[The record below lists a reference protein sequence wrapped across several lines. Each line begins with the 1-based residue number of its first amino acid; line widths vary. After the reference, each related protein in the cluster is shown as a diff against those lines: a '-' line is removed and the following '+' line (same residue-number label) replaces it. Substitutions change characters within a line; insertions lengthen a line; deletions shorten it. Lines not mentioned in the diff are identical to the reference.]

1 MTRFKL
7 WMGVAAFVAASSAT
21 IVHADQT
28 PSSVTFTGPSSSQ
41 SPYIV
46 PLASGVQTVSIL
58 TTGDTVA
65 NTMGSKPGGT
75 PYRMVGIP
83 DGLGVFNNNGNT
95 FTVLMN
101 HELTAN
107 EGVVRA
113 HGGTGS
119 FVSRLVIRKKDLSV
133 VQAGDLIQ
141 SVSLWNTTTQAYDAP
156 AKGVVFTRFCSADLP
171 LKYALYNPITRN
183 GTRDRLFMNG
193 EEYGE
198 GRAFAHG
205 ENGVSYQLPRLGK
218 YAHENVLAHPYTFD
232 RTVVVS
238 TDDGT
243 GGQVYVYIGTKT
255 NSGSVA
261 DRAGLT
267 NGQLYGVKVEGYAAE
282 NSATGIPDGS
292 RFTLQPL
299 GDVSA
304 LTGAQLETASNTAGA
319 THFLRPEDGA
329 WNVNNWNQ
337 FFFNTT
343 NAFNKPSRLWR
354 LRFDDAFNP
363 ERGGTIDMVL
373 NGSEGQQMLDNIAID
388 LNNRVLLQEDPGNQ
402 SYIAKIRMLNLNNG
416 EYTLLAQHDPARFT
430 PPAVGAMPAATFLT
444 QDEESSGIIDAS
456 DILGN
461 GWYLMVDQVHLKSAD
476 PELVEGGQLLAM
488 YVPAPKGGSTN
499 PYPRG
504 SIYSFTGLMP
514 RRLRRYFRGSRL
526 C

>member
-41 SPYIV
+41 SPYLV

-65 NTMGSKPGGT
+65 NTMGSKPSGT
-75 PYRMVGIP
+75 PYRMVGTP

-183 GTRDRLFMNG
+183 GTQDRLFMNG

-198 GRAFAHG
+198 GRAFAHD

-232 RTVVVS
+232 KTVLIS
-238 TDDGT
+238 NDDSSS
-243 GGQVYVYIGTKT
+243 GQIYVYVGTKT
-255 NSGSVA
+255 RTGSPS

-267 NGQLYGVKVEGYAAE
+267 NGQLYGVKVAGYAAE
-282 NSATGIPDGS
+282 DSATGIPDGT
-292 RFTLQPL
+292 RFSLQPL

-304 LTGAQLETASNTAGA
+304 LTGAQLETTSNGLGITR
-319 THFLRPEDGA
+319 FLRPEDGA

-337 FFFNTT
+337 YFFNTT
-343 NAFNKPSRLWR
+343 NAFNKPSRTWR
-354 LRFDDAFNP
+354 LSFNDAFNP
-363 ERGGTIDMVL
+363 EQGGTIDMVL
-373 NGSEGQQMLDNIAID
+373 DGSEGQQMLDNLCVD
-388 LNNRVLLQEDPGNQ
+388 YNNRILLQEDVGNNP
-402 SYIAKIRMLNLNNG
+402 YLGKVRMLDLNSG
-416 EYTLLAQHDPARFT
+416 DYTVLAQHDPARFL
-430 PPAVGAMPAATFLT
+430 PGAPNFIT

-456 DILGN
+456 DVLGN
-461 GWYLMVDQVHLKSAD
+461 GWYLLDVQAHLKSAD

-504 SIYSFTGLMP
+504 SIY
-514 RRLRRYFRGSRL
+514 R
-526 C
+526 